1 MRNVKN
7 TNQKDFSVETAEGG
21 FHAIRAGETEL
32 VDLNEHKI
40 DEYRS
45 KGFEISDPVESEEP
59 EKQPPAGD
67 AGAGGTGAQAGDAGA
82 GGTGA
87 QAGGES
93 QPVAKK
99 PEGAATQTTAAPA
112 PAKEADKKNDK

>member
-40 DEYRS
+40 YEYRS

-67 AGAGGTGAQAGDAGA
+67 AGAGA
-82 GGTGA
+82 GGTVA

-112 PAKEADKKNDK
+112 PAKEADKKNEK

>member
-32 VDLNEHKI
+32 VNLNEHKI

-45 KGFEISDPVESEEP
+45 KGFEISDPVEEKEP
-59 EKQPPAGD
+59 EKQPP
-67 AGAGGTGAQAGDAGA
+67 AGDAGA

>member
-45 KGFEISDPVESEEP
+45 
-59 EKQPPAGD
+59 
-67 AGAGGTGAQAGDAGA
+67 
-82 GGTGA
+82 
-87 QAGGES
+87 
-93 QPVAKK
+93 
-99 PEGAATQTTAAPA
+99 
-112 PAKEADKKNDK
+112 

>member
-1 MRNVKN
+1 MRNVEN

-45 KGFEISDPVESEEP
+45 KGFEISDPVESEES
-59 EKQPPAGD
+59 EKQPP
-67 AGAGGTGAQAGDAGA
+67 AGDAGA

>member
-7 TNQKDFSVETAEGG
+7 TNQTDYSVETAEGG
-21 FHAIRAGETEL
+21 FHAVRAGKTEL

-40 DEYRS
+40 DEYCS
-45 KGFEISDPVESEEP
+45 KGFEISDPVEPEEP
-59 EKQPPAGD
+59 EKQP
-67 AGAGGTGAQAGDAGA
+67 TAGDAGA

-99 PEGAATQTTAAPA
+99 PEGAATQAPTAAP